1 LQWTISSL
9 SKLEDQLPGQA
20 DRFSKPGS
28 AMALN
33 DEDEKEKI

>member
-1 LQWTISSL
+1 MGHIQL

-20 DRFSKPGS
+20 DRCSKPDP

-33 DEDEKEKI
+33 DEDEKEKR